1 MAASVLLGS
10 AENTGLHFTVAGGS
24 SGSRAGNVL
33 VGSNNG
39 LGSVCPAPWN
49 RSLDRAL
56 DEATATGCLNLS
68 GRKLKEFPRSAAN
81 HDLTDTTRAGKFPG
95 TDPGPARP
103 AGVRLF
109 RRNCL
114 RAICSWFRR
123 GGVIKFALSPGR
135 VGSKRRQDGNWCPP
149 ENGSLPRFRHLAPQ
163 KFSSGPQILLLNGIP
178 LNDVFLG
185 FWRALRAD
193 ELKQSLNIMP
203 SATGTEMTSAKAS

>member
-10 AENTGLHFTVAGGS
+10 AENTGLHFTVGGGS
-24 SGSRAGNVL
+24 SGTRTGNVL
-33 VGSNNG
+33 AGSNNG
-39 LGSVCPAPWN
+39 LGSACPAPWN

-95 TDPGPARP
+95 RAPGRAEP
-103 AGVRLF
+103 AGVLLF
-109 RRNCL
+109 WRNCP
-114 RAICSWFRR
+114 RAAWNCSRR
-123 GGVIKFALSPGR
+123 GGVRKFALCLER
-135 VGSKRRQDGNWCPP
+135 VGWKRRQDGNWCPP
-149 ENGSLPRFRHLAPQ
+149 ENGSLSRIRHRALQ
-163 KFSSGPQILLLNGIP
+163 NFFSGPQIVLLNGIALP
-178 LNDVFLG
+178 DVFLG
-185 FWRALRAD
+185 FRGEFRAD